1 MGKKNG
7 IAKAF
12 PNYRKIS
19 KGKIPCRKLKKVP
32 SRESKAIRGRERAYL
47 AEISKKKGEIETYSK
62 REKQELLEAF
72 NWREFEEEELLEK
85 CGEVLIRRFG
95 V

>member
-12 PNYRKIS
+12 PDYRKIS
-19 KGKIPCRKLKKVP
+19 KGKIPCKKLKKVP

-62 REKQELLEAF
+62 REKQELLRPLIGERSKRKNCLRSA
-72 NWREFEEEELLEK
+72 EK
-85 CGEVLIRRFG
+85 C
-95 V
+95 